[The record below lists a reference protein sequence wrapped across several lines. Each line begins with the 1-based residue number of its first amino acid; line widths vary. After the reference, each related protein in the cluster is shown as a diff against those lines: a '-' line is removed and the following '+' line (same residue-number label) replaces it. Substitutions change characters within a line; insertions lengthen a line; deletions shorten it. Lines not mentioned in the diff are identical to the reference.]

1 MKNTEKTCGS
11 QELEPGEK
19 YLKNALNWALQS
31 VKLEAGYN
39 NLDTTAWLYSD
50 LGDKKNAKK
59 YAQKAIE
66 AAKKAGEDYTG
77 TQELL
82 DSLK

>member
-1 MKNTEKTCGS
+1 
-11 QELEPGEK
+11 
-19 YLKNALNWALQS
+19 
-31 VKLEAGYN
+31 VKLESGYN

-59 YAQKAIE
+59 YAKMAIE